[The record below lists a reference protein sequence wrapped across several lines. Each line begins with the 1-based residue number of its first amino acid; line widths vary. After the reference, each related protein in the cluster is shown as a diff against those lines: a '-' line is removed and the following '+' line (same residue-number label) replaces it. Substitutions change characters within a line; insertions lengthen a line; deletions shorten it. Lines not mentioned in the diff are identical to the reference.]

1 MPTTP
6 TEYYTSIYSGEEID
20 AAISKIKNI
29 TGADIP
35 VSVEDDTDLAAA
47 LSKKAPG
54 GYGLGE
60 HVGKA
65 VPDCNEAVVG
75 GWYQIGAGS
84 LNTPDLIPNHQ
95 YATLLVVP
103 RNTYLTQLYYNT
115 VATCYMAVRIKSE
128 SGWKPWEYVNP
139 PMTPGVE
146 YRTTERYNGK
156 PVYVKLVNCGAIADG
171 KTVAHGIE
179 NPNYIIRFE
188 GIRAGK
194 AIPQIYQKNLSNT
207 RTVYVTAV
215 DATNIELTCG
225 DSAAGTQCYVT
236 LWYTKTTD

>member
-1 MPTTP
+1 MV
-6 TEYYTSIYSGEEID
+6 
-20 AAISKIKNI
+20 K
-29 TGADIP
+29 
-35 VSVEDDTDLAAA
+35 
-47 LSKKAPG
+47 
-54 GYGLGE
+54 
-60 HVGKA
+60 GKW
-65 VPDCNEAVVG
+65 P
-75 GWYQIGAGS
+75 S
-84 LNTPDLIPNHQ
+84 
-95 YATLLVVP
+95 
-103 RNTYLTQLYYNT
+103 
-115 VATCYMAVRIKSE
+115 SE
-128 SGWKPWEYVNP
+128 SDPVWLPFEWVNP
-139 PMTPGVE
+139 PLNPGVE